1 MLQLICH
8 LFGDYVFQPGW
19 MAAGKR
25 APGWRGFAI
34 ATLHAICYTL
44 PFLCITLSP
53 LALATIAGTH
63 LLIDRYGLRDLYCR
77 RFLKT
82 SGGPIWEELI
92 PVVVDNAWHLAINY
106 AAIRWL

>member
-19 MAAGKR
+19 MAARKR
-25 APGWRGFAI
+25 EPGLRGFGI
-34 ATLHAICYTL
+34 AALHATCYTL
-44 PFLCITLSP
+44 PFVLATWSP
-53 LALATIAGTH
+53 LALSVIWATH

-77 RFLKT
+77 RVLRT
-82 SGGPIWEELI
+82 SGGPVWDTLI